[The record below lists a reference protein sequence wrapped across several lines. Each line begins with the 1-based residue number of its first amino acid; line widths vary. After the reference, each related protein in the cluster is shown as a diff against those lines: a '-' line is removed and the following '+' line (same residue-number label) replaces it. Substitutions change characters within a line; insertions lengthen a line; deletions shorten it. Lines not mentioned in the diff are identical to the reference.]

1 MFAGYKTN
9 GGWQSEDGGASW
21 SRSDVAQLA
30 FDAVDPDVVYRVG
43 GGTTG
48 LTYIQRFAKG
58 DRYPTAVTTIP
69 NADGVFELDPSNT
82 GRVYVATMY
91 DGVSRRRTGPR
102 TGRRTTPAFP
112 L

>member
-1 MFAGYKTN
+1 MLVILAPD
-9 GGWQSEDGGASW
+9 SEDGGASW

-30 FDAVDPDVVYRVG
+30 FDAVDPDVVYRVA

-91 DGVSRRRTGPR
+91 DGVFSSPKGTSNWTQDNAGLR
-102 TGRRTTPAFP
+102 